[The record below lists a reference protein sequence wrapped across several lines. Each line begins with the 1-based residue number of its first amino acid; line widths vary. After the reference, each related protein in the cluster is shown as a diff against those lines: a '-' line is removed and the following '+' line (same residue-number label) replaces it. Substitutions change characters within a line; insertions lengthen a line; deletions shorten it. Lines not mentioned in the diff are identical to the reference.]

1 MLESFRLVIIMLAR
15 HCCMC
20 GISLPRGCKRR
31 FQGVEDSVAFVAR
44 RCKATPFLF
53 THLSGS
59 RAGARREEG
68 VCIPCVNWKRR
79 VQTEGLKRTRR
90 PMLQLDQL
98 ICFLLR
104 PGEHQ
109 EPDHRCMERLVRAA
123 RDPTNPYRCV
133 FPLPVRAILDAASD
147 DSTHACILAWWEYNG
162 RSEFFASSQEARRVR
177 MAIKAR
183 GLSA

>member
-1 MLESFRLVIIMLAR
+1 MPA

-20 GISLPRGCKRR
+20 GITLPRGAKRR
-31 FQGVEDSVAFVAR
+31 FQSVEDSTTFLRA
-44 RCKATPFLF
+44 RCKPTPFLYAL
-53 THLSGS
+53 LS
-59 RAGARREEG
+59 ARGNALEEG

-79 VQTEGLKRTRR
+79 VETCGLKRMRQ

-104 PGEHQ
+104 PGFLP

-123 RDPTNPYRCV
+123 RDPSNPYRSV
-133 FPLPVRAILDAASD
+133 FPAPVRAILDAAAD
-147 DSTHACILAWWEYNG
+147 ESTHACVLAWWDYNG

-177 MAIKAR
+177 MAIKAC
-183 GLSA
+183 GLPL